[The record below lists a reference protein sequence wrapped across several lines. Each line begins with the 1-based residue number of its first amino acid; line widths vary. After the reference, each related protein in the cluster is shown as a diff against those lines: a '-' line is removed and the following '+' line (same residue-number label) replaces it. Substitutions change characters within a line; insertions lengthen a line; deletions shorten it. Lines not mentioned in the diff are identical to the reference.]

1 MRAIIENSHGGP
13 EALTISEVPAPRTPD
28 STKFSSAFTPPE
40 STAPTPCSAADS
52 TRRPPERAPSTA
64 SK

>member
-13 EALTISEVPAPRTPD
+13 EALTISEVPAPVPD
-28 STKFSSAFTPPE
+28 PTKFSSVFTPPE

-52 TRRPPERAPSTA
+52 TRRPPARAPSTA